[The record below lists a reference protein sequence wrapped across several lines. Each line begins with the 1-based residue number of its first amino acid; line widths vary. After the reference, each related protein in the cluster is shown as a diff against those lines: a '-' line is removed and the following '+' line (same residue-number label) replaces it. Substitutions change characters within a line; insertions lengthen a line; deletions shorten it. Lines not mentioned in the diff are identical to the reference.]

1 MSTTQPTDTDDL
13 PPPPAHFAERADN
26 DDERWIEDW
35 ITAYLDLTL
44 GPKQREICRSVVN
57 NETTAVVGA
66 NGTGK
71 TYVTAAIVLA
81 WQNVRY
87 PAISFGTS
95 GTGKKLYRTLCR
107 PIDKLQGAALGGVGL
122 PGTFKQQPP
131 RIDYDDPEHYFEAA
145 TPTDAGELE
154 GAHEG
159 YTLAIIE
166 EADKD
171 DVTAQTVDAMRS
183 LVTDYEKGRMLV
195 VGNPP
200 RDEGNVFARLIHDSP
215 AWHTIRVS
223 SFDSHNVLVES
234 GESDGEIIDGM
245 ATVSALRKDWQ
256 DYHDIPWP
264 GIEQARAWSDLESA
278 DFREDLSQRWYRRR
292 AGVMPPGEASV
303 HRPLEPEVVEA
314 AYQPDATPDR
324 KTPESL
330 GVDVARSGDDTVA
343 AGPHED
349 HIVIEYERTG
359 TDHTEQEQ
367 ELADKIREWPT
378 LDIAVDAVGEGSGLA
393 DGLNDRFGTVHR
405 FKNSEVAADKLTYDR
420 CWGESLALFAAFLE
434 AGGTFSH
441 RKLYEQAKIAARE
454 VTWNEREL
462 DRGDDGAKVLSATP
476 KDDVKQRLGRSP
488 DHLDAALMAAWA
500 REANPETDDRITNP
514 VFGL

>member
-1 MSTTQPTDTDDL
+1 MSTPQPTDTDDL

-87 PAISFGTS
+87 PALSFGTS

-171 DVTAQTVDAMRS
+171 DVTAKTVDAMRS

-200 RDEGNVFARLIHDSP
+200 RDEGNVFARLIHDAP

-234 GESDGEIIDGM
+234 DESDGEIIDGM

-264 GIEQARAWSDLESA
+264 GIEQARAWSDPDSP

-303 HRPLEPEVVEA
+303 HRPIALDAVRTA
-314 AYQPDATPDR
+314 HDATPTVRD
-324 KTPESL
+324 TP
-330 GVDVARSGDDTVA
+330 GAVGIDVARSGDETVLVGLHDCEFRVHDTWQNTDY
-343 AGPHED
+343 PTQ
-349 HIVIEYERTG
+349 ER
-359 TDHTEQEQ
+359 EI
-367 ELADKIREWPT
+367 ADYLREWPT
-378 LDIAVDAVGEGSGLA
+378 CPVAIDAVGEGSGLA
-393 DGLNDRFGTVHR
+393 DGLAERFPDVTR
-405 FKNSEVAADKLTYDR
+405 FKSGSVAADETRYRRKWTEALAHFGKIIDGGSLTGR
-420 CWGESLALFAAFLE
+420 ALFEQASLAARVVE
-434 AGGTFSH
+434 AGAVEAPRPASTAEPAVGGG
-441 RKLYEQAKIAARE
+441 A
-454 VTWNEREL
+454 
-462 DRGDDGAKVLSATP
+462 RGDARGLSPVLCGIGAHRLPLSRP
-476 KDDVKQRLGRSP
+476 KTAGLRRLVRDRRTKSP
-488 DHLDAALMAAWA
+488 
-500 REANPETDDRITNP
+500 
-514 VFGL
+514 

>member
-1 MSTTQPTDTDDL
+1 MSTPQPTDTDDL

-87 PAISFGTS
+87 PALSFGTS

-171 DVTAQTVDAMRS
+171 DVTAKTVDAMRS

-200 RDEGNVFARLIHDSP
+200 RDEGNVFARLIHDAP

-223 SFDSHNVLVES
+223 SFDSHGLHDCEFRVHDTWQNTDYPTQER
-234 GESDGEIIDGM
+234 EI
-245 ATVSALRKDWQ
+245 A
-256 DYHDIPWP
+256 DY
-264 GIEQARAWSDLESA
+264 L
-278 DFREDLSQRWYRRR
+278 
-292 AGVMPPGEASV
+292 
-303 HRPLEPEVVEA
+303 
-314 AYQPDATPDR
+314 
-324 KTPESL
+324 
-330 GVDVARSGDDTVA
+330 
-343 AGPHED
+343 
-349 HIVIEYERTG
+349 
-359 TDHTEQEQ
+359 
-367 ELADKIREWPT
+367 REWPT
-378 LDIAVDAVGEGSGLA
+378 CPVAIDAVGEGSGLA
-393 DGLNDRFGTVHR
+393 DGLAERFPDVTR
-405 FKNSEVAADKLTYDR
+405 FKSGSEAAAGQTYRHKWTEALAHFGDTVDGGSLTDR
-420 CWGESLALFAAFLE
+420 ALFEQASLAARVVE
-434 AGGTFSH
+434 
-441 RKLYEQAKIAARE
+441 YEETYLAS
-454 VTWNEREL
+454 
-462 DRGDDGAKVLSATP
+462 RGDDGAQVLTATS
-476 KDDVKQRLGRSP
+476 KETLKTELGRSP
-488 DHLDAALMAAWA
+488 DHLDAALMAAWV
-500 REANPETDDRITNP
+500 READTNSHDYATDPSNVVT
-514 VFGL
+514 L